1 MLGAVIDVELVME
14 VMGDV
19 GIGGSGFRFW
29 GGIAVGADIAGG
41 VLVLEFG
48 LVLDL
53 EMVMVVRSLHCS
65 WV

>member
-19 GIGGSGFRFW
+19 GIGGLVLDFGVVSQLGA
-29 GGIAVGADIAGG
+29 GIEDG

-53 EMVMVVRSLHCS
+53 QLVMVVRSWHCS